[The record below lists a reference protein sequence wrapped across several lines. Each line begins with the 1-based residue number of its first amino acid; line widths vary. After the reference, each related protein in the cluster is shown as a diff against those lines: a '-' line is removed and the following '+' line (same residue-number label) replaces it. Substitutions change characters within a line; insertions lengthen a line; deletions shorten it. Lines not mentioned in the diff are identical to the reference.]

1 MKTMKRFTALVLTL
15 VMAAMLAVS
24 AYAATVVVKY
34 KVYVYTSQL
43 TFKQY
48 DYSSST
54 TPSTRNLTILAD
66 SSLGSGSAL
75 FHVKY
80 VNNTLAYCI
89 QPGVRSDD
97 SSNYVQG
104 SSGCWY
110 NLPASVQSGIALALA
125 CGYPSAEYGTA
136 YGDNNSSDIIGAE
149 KWAATQA
156 VIWDLICEYRS
167 PYDYRSWGSSPFYGC
182 VDTSRYPT
190 FALWYEKI
198 TAAMQSAA
206 DIPSFAATSSRWCDT
221 IELTKDTSGNY
232 SASVTDTNGVLS
244 DFNFAA
250 NSGNGITFTQR
261 GNTLTIT
268 ATPEAAKGLST
279 EKTYSATGSAY
290 GIDPDEAVLCWYDST
305 GKYQSLASYTGV
317 GRDPVK
323 AYIKIKAT
331 VMEDK
336 GSLTINKTDADTGK
350 ALAGVTYRL
359 YDSAGNKVA
368 DAITDTDGKA
378 VFSDLPLGSYTYQ
391 EISAPEGYV
400 VDSTKY
406 PITITASALNITAT
420 RTNALGKASV
430 EISKVD
436 ADSKSPLQNA
446 GFRLYDAS
454 GSQVAEGYTDAN
466 GKLMFANLKLGSY
479 TCKEFQAPTGYELDE
494 TAFPITLNQNGQI
507 LEITRENKLITG
519 SIEILK
525 VDADT
530 GKALAGV
537 VYRLF
542 DSEGN
547 KIADGTTD
555 ANGKVTFDTL
565 KPGKYSYQEISTVD
579 GYQLDDTKYDFSLT
593 SENLNVKVTRENKP
607 VKGCLT
613 VHKVDVTGSPLAGVE
628 LLLETSADGQTWAEA
643 GKITTDKTG
652 IAKWDDLKIGAQYR
666 IIEAKAPA
674 GYTLMTEPVFTG
686 VLEANSPDV
695 TITVCNS
702 AGFVLPFTGGVGFTT
717 YFLFAALMLCM
728 GVYFCKKSNI
738 TKEINRT

>member
-1 MKTMKRFTALVLTL
+1 
-15 VMAAMLAVS
+15 MAAMLAVS

-48 DYSSST
+48 DYNSST

-75 FHVKY
+75 YHVKY
-80 VNNTLAYCI
+80 VNGALAYCI

-110 NLPASVQSGIALALA
+110 NLPAAVQSGIALALA

-136 YGDNNSSDIIGAE
+136 YGDSNSSDIIGAE

-167 PYDYRSWGSSPFYGC
+167 PYDYRSWGSSPFYNC

-190 FALWYEKI
+190 FALWYSEI
-198 TAAMQSAA
+198 VDAMQSAT

-221 IELTKDTSGNY
+221 IELTKDSSGNY
-232 SASVTDTNGVLS
+232 STSVTDTNGVLS
-244 DFNFAA
+244 DFNFSS
-250 NSGNGITFTQR
+250 NSGNGITFSQR

-305 GKYQSLASYTGV
+305 GKYQSLASYTGT
-317 GRDPVK
+317 GLDPVR

-331 VMEDK
+331 MTEDK
-336 GSLTINKTDADTGK
+336 GSLTINKVDADTGK

-359 YDSAGNKVA
+359 FDSAGNKIA
-368 DAITDTDGKA
+368 DVTTGTDGMA

-391 EISAPEGYV
+391 EISASEGYV
-400 VDSTKY
+400 VDDTKY
-406 PITITASALNITAT
+406 QITITTGMLNITET
-420 RTNALGKASV
+420 RTNTMAK
-430 EISKVD
+430 
-436 ADSKSPLQNA
+436 
-446 GFRLYDAS
+446 
-454 GSQVAEGYTDAN
+454 GS
-466 GKLMFANLKLGSY
+466 
-479 TCKEFQAPTGYELDE
+479 
-494 TAFPITLNQNGQI
+494 
-507 LEITRENKLITG
+507 
-519 SIEILK
+519 
-525 VDADT
+525 
-530 GKALAGV
+530 LAV
-537 VYRLF
+537 R
-542 DSEGN
+542 
-547 KIADGTTD
+547 
-555 ANGKVTFDTL
+555 
-565 KPGKYSYQEISTVD
+565 
-579 GYQLDDTKYDFSLT
+579 
-593 SENLNVKVTRENKP
+593 
-607 VKGCLT
+607 
-613 VHKVDVTGSPLAGVE
+613 KVDVTGSPLVGAE
-628 LLLETSADGQTWAEA
+628 LLLETSTDGQTWTEV

-666 IIEAKAPA
+666 VTETIAPA
-674 GYTLMTEPVFTG
+674 GYTLMAEPLFMG
-686 VLEANSPDV
+686 ALDSSNPDV
-695 TITVCNS
+695 TITACNS

-717 YFLFAALMLCM
+717 YFLFVALMLCM

-738 TKEINRT
+738 KEKN

>member
-1 MKTMKRFTALVLTL
+1 MKVFKSMTALILAL
-15 VMAAMLAVS
+15 VMVAMLAVS

-75 FHVKY
+75 YHVKY
-80 VNNTLAYCI
+80 VNGALAYCI

-136 YGDNNSSDIIGAE
+136 YGDSNSSDIIGAE

-167 PYDYRSWGSSPFYGC
+167 PYDYRSWGSSPFYNC

-190 FALWYEKI
+190 FALWYSEI
-198 TAAMQSAA
+198 VDAMQSAT

-221 IELTKDTSGNY
+221 IELTKDSSGNY
-232 SASVTDTNGVLS
+232 SASVTDTNGVLG
-244 DFNFAA
+244 DFNFSS
-250 NSGNGITFTQR
+250 NNGNGITFSQR

-268 ATPEAAKGLST
+268 ATAEAAKGLST

-305 GKYQSLASYTGV
+305 GKYQSLASYTGT
-317 GRDPVK
+317 GLDPVR

-331 VMEDK
+331 VTEDK

-359 YDSAGNKVA
+359 FDSAGNKIA
-368 DAITDTDGKA
+368 DTTTGTGGKA

-391 EISAPEGYV
+391 EISAPDGYV
-400 VDSTKY
+400 VDNTKY
-406 PITITASALNITAT
+406 PITITTETLNITET
-420 RTNALGKASV
+420 RTNALAKGSLT
-430 EISKVD
+430 ISK
-436 ADSKSPLQNA
+436 
-446 GFRLYDAS
+446 
-454 GSQVAEGYTDAN
+454 T
-466 GKLMFANLKLGSY
+466 
-479 TCKEFQAPTGYELDE
+479 
-494 TAFPITLNQNGQI
+494 
-507 LEITRENKLITG
+507 
-519 SIEILK
+519 
-525 VDADT
+525 DADT

-537 VYRLF
+537 TYRLF
-542 DSEGN
+542 DSAGN
-547 KIADGTTD
+547 KVADATSGT
-555 ANGKVTFDTL
+555 NGKAVFTDL
-565 KPGKYSYQEISTVD
+565 PLGSYIYQEISAPE
-579 GYQLDDTKYDFSLT
+579 GYVVDDTKYQITITTETLNITETRTNTMAKGSLI
-593 SENLNVKVTRENKP
+593 
-607 VKGCLT
+607 
-613 VHKVDVTGSPLAGVE
+613 VHKVDVTGSPLAGAE
-628 LLLETSADGQTWAEA
+628 LLLETSTDGQNWAKVS
-643 GKITTDKTG
+643 KITTDKTG
-652 IAKWDDLKIGAQYR
+652 TAQWTDLKIGVQYR
-666 IIEAKAPA
+666 VTETKAPA
-674 GYTLMTEPVFTG
+674 GYTLMTEPLFTG
-686 VLEANSPDV
+686 ALDSDSPDV
-695 TITVCNS
+695 TITACNS
-702 AGFVLPFTGGVGFTT
+702 AGFVLPFTGGVGFTP
-717 YFLFAALMLCM
+717 YILFAALMLCM
-728 GVYFCKKSNI
+728 GVYFCKKSDFM
-738 TKEINRT
+738 KENN

>member
-1 MKTMKRFTALVLTL
+1 MKTFKRFTALVLAL

-34 KVYVYTSQL
+34 RVYVYTSQL

-75 FHVKY
+75 YHVKY
-80 VNNTLAYCI
+80 VNGAVAYCI

-125 CGYPSAEYGTA
+125 CGYPSAEYGSA
-136 YGDNNSSDIIGAE
+136 YGDSNSSDIVNAE

-167 PYDYRSWGSSPFYGC
+167 PYDYRSWGTSPFYTC

-190 FALWYEKI
+190 FALWYSEI
-198 TAAMQSAA
+198 VDAMQSAT

-221 IELTKDTSGNY
+221 IELTKDASGNY

-244 DFNFAA
+244 DFNFAS

-268 ATPEAAKGLST
+268 ATAEAAKGLST

-305 GKYQSLASYTGV
+305 GKYQSLASYTGT
-317 GRDPVK
+317 GLDPVR

-331 VMEDK
+331 VTEDK

-359 YDSAGNKVA
+359 YDSAGNKIA
-368 DAITDTDGKA
+368 DATTGANGKA
-378 VFSDLPLGSYTYQ
+378 VFSDLPLGSYSYQ

-400 VDSTKY
+400 VDDTKY
-406 PITITASALNITAT
+406 PITITASALDITAT
-420 RTNALGKASV
+420 RTNALGKAGV

-436 ADSKSPLQNA
+436 ADSNTPLQGA

-454 GSQVAEGYTDAN
+454 GSQVSEGYTDAN
-466 GKLMFANLKLGSY
+466 GKLTFTGLKLGSY
-479 TCKEFQAPTGYELDE
+479 TCKEFQAPTGYELDD
-494 TAFPITLNQNGQI
+494 TAFPVVLNQNGQV
-507 LEITRENKLITG
+507 LKVTRENKLITG

-530 GKALAGV
+530 KKPLAGV

-555 ANGKVTFDTL
+555 ANGKVTFDNL
-565 KPGKYSYQEISTVD
+565 KPGSYSYQEIKTVD
-579 GYQLDDTKYDFSLT
+579 GYQLDETKYDFSLT
-593 SENLNVKVTRENKP
+593 SENLNIKVTRENKP

-613 VHKVDVTGSPLAGVE
+613 VRKVDVTGSPLAGAE
-628 LLLETSADGQTWAEA
+628 LLLETSADGQTWTEV

-666 IIEAKAPA
+666 VTEVKAPA
-674 GYTLMTEPVFTG
+674 GYTLMAEPLFTG
-686 VLEANSPDV
+686 VLDNTSPDV
-695 TITVCNS
+695 TITACNS
-702 AGFVLPFTGGVGFTT
+702 AGFVLPFTGGNGFIAPIM
-717 YFLFAALMLCM
+717 LAALMLCM
-728 GVYFCKKSNI
+728 GVYFYKKSNI
-738 TKEINRT
+738 KEKN

>member
-1 MKTMKRFTALVLTL
+1 MKTVKRFTALVLAL

-75 FHVKY
+75 YHVKY
-80 VNNTLAYCI
+80 VDGTVAYCI

-97 SSNYVQG
+97 SRNYVQG

-136 YGDNNSSDIIGAE
+136 YGDSNSSDIIGAE

-167 PYDYRSWGSSPFYGC
+167 PYDYRSWGSSPFYNC

-190 FALWYEKI
+190 FALWYSEI
-198 TAAMQSAA
+198 VDAMQSAT

-221 IELTKDTSGNY
+221 IELTKDSSGNY
-232 SASVTDTNGVLS
+232 STSVTDTNGVLS
-244 DFNFAA
+244 DFNFSS
-250 NSGNGITFTQR
+250 NSGNGITFSQR

-305 GKYQSLASYTGV
+305 GKYQSLASYTGT
-317 GRDPVK
+317 GLDPVR

-331 VMEDK
+331 MTEDK
-336 GSLTINKTDADTGK
+336 GSLTINKVDADTGK

-359 YDSAGNKVA
+359 FDSAGNKIA
-368 DAITDTDGKA
+368 DVTTGTDGMA

-391 EISAPEGYV
+391 EISASEGYV
-400 VDSTKY
+400 VDDTKY
-406 PITITASALNITAT
+406 QITITTGMLNITET
-420 RTNALGKASV
+420 RTNTMAK
-430 EISKVD
+430 
-436 ADSKSPLQNA
+436 
-446 GFRLYDAS
+446 
-454 GSQVAEGYTDAN
+454 GS
-466 GKLMFANLKLGSY
+466 
-479 TCKEFQAPTGYELDE
+479 
-494 TAFPITLNQNGQI
+494 
-507 LEITRENKLITG
+507 
-519 SIEILK
+519 
-525 VDADT
+525 
-530 GKALAGV
+530 LAV
-537 VYRLF
+537 R
-542 DSEGN
+542 
-547 KIADGTTD
+547 
-555 ANGKVTFDTL
+555 
-565 KPGKYSYQEISTVD
+565 
-579 GYQLDDTKYDFSLT
+579 
-593 SENLNVKVTRENKP
+593 
-607 VKGCLT
+607 
-613 VHKVDVTGSPLAGVE
+613 KVDVTGSPLVGAE
-628 LLLETSADGQTWAEA
+628 LLLETSTDGQTWTEV

-666 IIEAKAPA
+666 VTETIAPA
-674 GYTLMTEPVFTG
+674 GYTLMAEPLFMG
-686 VLEANSPDV
+686 ALDSSNPDV
-695 TITVCNS
+695 TITACNS

-717 YFLFAALMLCM
+717 YFLFVALMLCM

-738 TKEINRT
+738 KEKN

>member
-1 MKTMKRFTALVLTL
+1 MKTFKRFTALVLAL

-75 FHVKY
+75 YHVKY

-136 YGDNNSSDIIGAE
+136 YGDSNSSDIIGAE

-167 PYDYRSWGSSPFYGC
+167 PYDYRSWGSSPFYNC

-198 TAAMQSAA
+198 TDAMQSAA

-221 IELTKDTSGNY
+221 IELTKDSSGNY

-244 DFNFAA
+244 DFNFAS
-250 NSGNGITFTQR
+250 NSGNGITFSQR

-268 ATPEAAKGLST
+268 ATPEAAKGLSA

-305 GKYQSLASYTGV
+305 GKYQSLASYTGT
-317 GRDPVK
+317 GLDPVR

-331 VMEDK
+331 VVDEK
-336 GSLTINKTDADTGK
+336 GSLTINKVDDDTGK

-359 YDSAGNKVA
+359 FDSAGNKVA
-368 DAITDTDGKA
+368 DVTTGADGKAVFADLPLGNYTYQEISAPEGYVVDNTKYPITITTGTLNITETRTNALAKGSLTINKTDANTGKALAGVTYRLFDGAGNKVADVTTGADGKA

-400 VDSTKY
+400 VDDTKY
-406 PITITASALNITAT
+406 QITIATEALNITET
-420 RTNALGKASV
+420 RTNTMAKG
-430 EISKVD
+430 
-436 ADSKSPLQNA
+436 
-446 GFRLYDAS
+446 
-454 GSQVAEGYTDAN
+454 
-466 GKLMFANLKLGSY
+466 
-479 TCKEFQAPTGYELDE
+479 
-494 TAFPITLNQNGQI
+494 
-507 LEITRENKLITG
+507 
-519 SIEILK
+519 
-525 VDADT
+525 
-530 GKALAGV
+530 
-537 VYRLF
+537 
-542 DSEGN
+542 
-547 KIADGTTD
+547 
-555 ANGKVTFDTL
+555 
-565 KPGKYSYQEISTVD
+565 
-579 GYQLDDTKYDFSLT
+579 SLT
-593 SENLNVKVTRENKP
+593 IR
-607 VKGCLT
+607 
-613 VHKVDVTGSPLAGVE
+613 KVDVTGSPLAGAE
-628 LLLETSADGQTWAEA
+628 LLLETSADEQTWAEVS
-643 GKITTDKTG
+643 KITTDKTG
-652 IAKWDDLKIGAQYR
+652 VAKWDNLKIGAQYR
-666 IIEAKAPA
+666 ITEVKAPA
-674 GYTLMTEPVFTG
+674 GYTLMTEPLFTG
-686 VLEANSPDV
+686 TLDNTNPDV
-695 TITVCNS
+695 TITACNS
-702 AGFVLPFTGGVGFTT
+702 AGFVLPFTGGLGFTP
-717 YFLFAALMLCM
+717 YILFAALMLCM
-728 GVYFCKKSNI
+728 GVYFCKKSDFM
-738 TKEINRT
+738 KENN

>member
-1 MKTMKRFTALVLTL
+1 MKTMKHFTALVLAL

-75 FHVKY
+75 YHLKY
-80 VNNTLAYCI
+80 VNGTVAYCI

-110 NLPASVQSGIALALA
+110 NLPAAVQSGIALALA

-136 YGDNNSSDIIGAE
+136 YGDSNSSDIIGAE

-167 PYDYRSWGSSPFYGC
+167 PYDYRSWGSSPFYNC

-190 FALWYEKI
+190 FALWYSEI
-198 TAAMQSAA
+198 VDAMQSAA

-221 IELTKDTSGNY
+221 IELTKDASGSY
-232 SASVTDTNGVLS
+232 SASVTDGNGVL
-244 DFNFAA
+244 DNFNFAG

-268 ATPEAAKGLST
+268 ATPESAKNLST

-305 GKYQSLASYTGV
+305 GKYQSLASYTGT
-317 GRDPVK
+317 GLDPVR

-331 VMEDK
+331 VADEV
-336 GSLTINKTDADTGK
+336 GRLTINKVDADIGK
-350 ALAGVTYRL
+350 ALAGVAYRL
-359 YDSAGNKVA
+359 FDSAGNKIA
-368 DAITDTDGKA
+368 DVTTGADGKA

-400 VDSTKY
+400 VDDTKY
-406 PITITASALNITAT
+406 PITITTGTLNITET
-420 RTNALGKASV
+420 RTNIMA
-430 EISKVD
+430 
-436 ADSKSPLQNA
+436 
-446 GFRLYDAS
+446 
-454 GSQVAEGYTDAN
+454 
-466 GKLMFANLKLGSY
+466 
-479 TCKEFQAPTGYELDE
+479 
-494 TAFPITLNQNGQI
+494 
-507 LEITRENKLITG
+507 
-519 SIEILK
+519 
-525 VDADT
+525 
-530 GKALAGV
+530 
-537 VYRLF
+537 
-542 DSEGN
+542 
-547 KIADGTTD
+547 
-555 ANGKVTFDTL
+555 
-565 KPGKYSYQEISTVD
+565 
-579 GYQLDDTKYDFSLT
+579 
-593 SENLNVKVTRENKP
+593 
-607 VKGCLT
+607 KGCLT
-613 VHKVDVTGSPLAGVE
+613 VRKVDVTGSPLVGAE
-628 LLLETSADGQTWAEA
+628 LLLETSTDGQTWTAV
-643 GKITTDKTG
+643 GKITTDKAG
-652 IAKWDDLKIGAQYR
+652 IAQWDDLKIGAQYR
-666 IIEAKAPA
+666 LTETKAPA
-674 GYTLMTEPVFTG
+674 GYTLMTEPLFTG
-686 VLEANSPDV
+686 TLDSDDPDV
-695 TITVCNS
+695 TITACNS
-702 AGFVLPFTGGVGFTT
+702 AGFVLPFTGGVGIAP

-728 GVYFCKKSNI
+728 GVYFCKKSDFM
-738 TKEINRT
+738 KENN

>member
-1 MKTMKRFTALVLTL
+1 MKTVKRFMALVLAL

-75 FHVKY
+75 YHVKY
-80 VNNTLAYCI
+80 VNGAVAYCI

-136 YGDNNSSDIIGAE
+136 YGDSNSSDIIGAE

-167 PYDYRSWGSSPFYGC
+167 PYDYRSWGSSPFFGC

-190 FALWYEKI
+190 FELWYREI
-198 TAAMQSAA
+198 VDAMQSAT

-221 IELTKDTSGNY
+221 IELTKDSSGNY
-232 SASVTDTNGVLS
+232 SASVTDTNGVLG
-244 DFNFAA
+244 DFNFSS
-250 NSGNGITFTQR
+250 NNGNGITFSQR

-268 ATPEAAKGLST
+268 ATAEAAKGLTT

-305 GKYQSLASYTGV
+305 GKYQSLASYTGT
-317 GRDPVK
+317 GLDPVR

-331 VMEDK
+331 VTEDK

-350 ALAGVTYRL
+350 ALAGVTYWL
-359 YDSAGNKVA
+359 YDASGNKVA
-368 DAITDTDGKA
+368 DVTTGTDGMA

-400 VDSTKY
+400 VDDTKY
-406 PITITASALNITAT
+406 PITITTETLNITET
-420 RTNALGKASV
+420 RTNALAK
-430 EISKVD
+430 
-436 ADSKSPLQNA
+436 
-446 GFRLYDAS
+446 
-454 GSQVAEGYTDAN
+454 GSLTIN
-466 GKLMFANLKLGSY
+466 
-479 TCKEFQAPTGYELDE
+479 
-494 TAFPITLNQNGQI
+494 
-507 LEITRENKLITG
+507 
-519 SIEILK
+519 K

-537 VYRLF
+537 TYRLF
-542 DSEGN
+542 DSAGN
-547 KIADGTTD
+547 KVADATSGT
-555 ANGKVTFDTL
+555 NGKAVFTDL
-565 KPGKYSYQEISTVD
+565 PLGSYIYQEISAPE
-579 GYQLDDTKYDFSLT
+579 GYVVDDTKYPITITTGTLNITETRTNTMAKGSLT
-593 SENLNVKVTRENKP
+593 VR
-607 VKGCLT
+607 
-613 VHKVDVTGSPLAGVE
+613 KVDVTGSPLAGAE
-628 LLLETSADGQTWAEA
+628 LLLETSTDGKNWTEVS
-643 GKITTDKTG
+643 KITTDKTG
-652 IAKWDDLKIGAQYR
+652 VAKWDDLKIGAQYR
-666 IIEAKAPA
+666 VTEVKAPA
-674 GYTLMTEPVFTG
+674 GYTLMTEPLFTG
-686 VLEANSPDV
+686 TLDSDSPDV
-695 TITVCNS
+695 TITACNS

-717 YFLFAALMLCM
+717 YFLFAALALMA
-728 GVYFCKKSNI
+728 GVYFCKKSARH
-738 TKEINRT
+738 EMAG

>member
-1 MKTMKRFTALVLTL
+1 MKVFKSMTALILAL

-75 FHVKY
+75 YHVKY
-80 VNNTLAYCI
+80 VNGALAYCI

-136 YGDNNSSDIIGAE
+136 YGDSNSSDIIGAE

-167 PYDYRSWGSSPFYGC
+167 PYDYRSWGSSPFYNC

-190 FALWYEKI
+190 FALWYSEI
-198 TAAMQSAA
+198 VDAMQSAT

-221 IELTKDTSGNY
+221 IELTKDSSGNY
-232 SASVTDTNGVLS
+232 SASVTDSNGVLG
-244 DFNFAA
+244 DFNFSS
-250 NSGNGITFTQR
+250 NSGNGITFSQK

-268 ATPEAAKGLST
+268 ATPEAAKNLNT

-305 GKYQSLASYTGV
+305 GKYQSLASYTGT
-317 GRDPVK
+317 GLDPVR
-323 AYIKIKAT
+323 AYIKIKVT
-331 VMEDK
+331 VTEDK

-359 YDSAGNKVA
+359 YDSAGNKIA
-368 DAITDTDGKA
+368 DATTGANGKA
-378 VFSDLPLGSYTYQ
+378 VFSDLPLGSYSYQ

-400 VDSTKY
+400 VDDTKY
-406 PITITASALNITAT
+406 PITITASALDITAT
-420 RTNALGKASV
+420 RTNALGKAGV

-436 ADSKSPLQNA
+436 ADSKSPLQGA

-466 GKLMFANLKLGSY
+466 GKLSFTGLKLGSY

-494 TAFPITLNQNGQI
+494 TAFPVTLNQNEQV
-507 LEITRENKLITG
+507 LKVTRENKLITG

-530 GKALAGV
+530 KQPLSGV

-542 DSEGN
+542 DTEGN

-555 ANGKVTFDTL
+555 ANGKLIFDNL
-565 KPGKYSYQEISTVD
+565 KPGSYSYQEISTVD
-579 GYQLDDTKYDFSLT
+579 GYQLDETKYDFSLT

-607 VKGCLT
+607 VKGSLII
-613 VHKVDVTGSPLAGVE
+613 HKVDVTGSPLAGAE
-628 LLLETSADGQTWAEA
+628 LLLETSTDGQTWAEVS
-643 GKITTDKTG
+643 KITTDKTG
-652 IAKWDDLKIGAQYR
+652 VAKWDNLKIGVQYR
-666 IIEAKAPA
+666 ITEVKAPA
-674 GYTLMTEPVFTG
+674 GYTLMTEPLFTG
-686 VLEANSPDV
+686 TLDNTNPDV
-695 TITVCNS
+695 TITACNS
-702 AGFVLPFTGGVGFTT
+702 AGFVLPFTGSAGFAP
-717 YFLFAALMLCM
+717 YILFAALMLCV
-728 GVYFCKKSNI
+728 GVYFCNKSYI
-738 TKEINRT
+738 TKEIN

>member
-1 MKTMKRFTALVLTL
+1 
-15 VMAAMLAVS
+15 MAAMLAVS

-75 FHVKY
+75 YHTKY
-80 VNNTLAYCI
+80 VNGALAYCI

-136 YGDNNSSDIIGAE
+136 YGDSNSSDIVNAE

-167 PYDYRSWGSSPFYGC
+167 PYDYRSWGSSPFYNC

-190 FALWYEKI
+190 FALWYSEI
-198 TAAMQSAA
+198 VDAMQSAT

-221 IELTKDTSGNY
+221 IELTKDSSGNY
-232 SASVTDTNGVLS
+232 SASVTDSNGVLG
-244 DFNFAA
+244 DFNFSS
-250 NSGNGITFTQR
+250 NSGNGITFSQK

-268 ATPEAAKGLST
+268 ATPEAAKNLNT

-305 GKYQSLASYTGV
+305 GKYQSLASYTGT
-317 GRDPVK
+317 GFDPVR

-331 VMEDK
+331 VVDEK

-359 YDSAGNKVA
+359 FDSAGNKIA
-368 DAITDTDGKA
+368 DVTTGSNGKA

-400 VDSTKY
+400 VDDTKY
-406 PITITASALNITAT
+406 PITITTGTLNITET
-420 RTNALGKASV
+420 RTNVLAK
-430 EISKVD
+430 
-436 ADSKSPLQNA
+436 
-446 GFRLYDAS
+446 
-454 GSQVAEGYTDAN
+454 GSLT
-466 GKLMFANLKLGSY
+466 
-479 TCKEFQAPTGYELDE
+479 
-494 TAFPITLNQNGQI
+494 I
-507 LEITRENKLITG
+507 NKT
-519 SIEILK
+519 
-525 VDADT
+525 DADT

-537 VYRLF
+537 TYRLF
-542 DSEGN
+542 DSAGN
-547 KIADGTTD
+547 KITDVTTGTDGMAVFSDLPLGSYT
-555 ANGKVTFDTL
+555 
-565 KPGKYSYQEISTVD
+565 YQEISAPE
-579 GYQLDDTKYDFSLT
+579 GYVVDDTKYPITITTETLNITETRTNTMVKGSLT
-593 SENLNVKVTRENKP
+593 VR
-607 VKGCLT
+607 
-613 VHKVDVTGSPLAGVE
+613 KVDVTGSPLAGAE
-628 LLLETSADGQTWAEA
+628 LLLETSTDGQIWTEV

-652 IAKWDDLKIGAQYR
+652 IAQWTDLKLDTQYR
-666 IIEAKAPA
+666 VTETKAPA
-674 GYTLMTEPVFTG
+674 GYTLMAEPLFTG
-686 VLEANSPDV
+686 TLDSDNPDV
-695 TITVCNS
+695 TITACNS
-702 AGFVLPFTGGVGFTT
+702 AGFVLPFTGGVGFAP
-717 YFLFAALMLCM
+717 YILFAALMLCV
-728 GVYFCKKSNI
+728 GVYFCNKSYI
-738 TKEINRT
+738 TKEKTK

>member
-1 MKTMKRFTALVLTL
+1 MKTFKRFTALVLVL
-15 VMAAMLAVS
+15 VMASMLAVS

-75 FHVKY
+75 FHLKY
-80 VNNTLAYCI
+80 VNGTVAYCI

-110 NLPASVQSGIALALA
+110 NLPAAVQSGIALALA

-136 YGDNNSSDIIGAE
+136 YGDSNNSDIIGAE

-167 PYDYRSWGSSPFYGC
+167 PYDYRSWGSSPFYNC

-198 TAAMQSAA
+198 ADAMQSAT

-221 IELTKDTSGNY
+221 IELTKDASGNY
-232 SASVTDTNGVLS
+232 SASVTDSNGVLS
-244 DFNFAA
+244 DFNFAS
-250 NSGNGITFTQR
+250 NSGNGITFSQR
-261 GNTLTIT
+261 GDTLTIT

-305 GKYQSLASYTGV
+305 GKYQSLASYTGT
-317 GRDPVK
+317 GLDPVK

-331 VMEDK
+331 VADEV
-336 GSLTINKTDADTGK
+336 GSLTINKVDADTGK

-359 YDSAGNKVA
+359 FDSAGNK
-368 DAITDTDGKA
+368 ITDVTTGTDGMA

-406 PITITASALNITAT
+406 QITITTEALNITET
-420 RTNALGKASV
+420 RTNTMAKG
-430 EISKVD
+430 
-436 ADSKSPLQNA
+436 
-446 GFRLYDAS
+446 
-454 GSQVAEGYTDAN
+454 
-466 GKLMFANLKLGSY
+466 
-479 TCKEFQAPTGYELDE
+479 
-494 TAFPITLNQNGQI
+494 
-507 LEITRENKLITG
+507 
-519 SIEILK
+519 
-525 VDADT
+525 
-530 GKALAGV
+530 
-537 VYRLF
+537 
-542 DSEGN
+542 
-547 KIADGTTD
+547 
-555 ANGKVTFDTL
+555 
-565 KPGKYSYQEISTVD
+565 
-579 GYQLDDTKYDFSLT
+579 SLT
-593 SENLNVKVTRENKP
+593 VR
-607 VKGCLT
+607 
-613 VHKVDVTGSPLAGVE
+613 KVDVTGSPLVGAE
-628 LLLETSADGQTWAEA
+628 LLLETSTDGQTWTEV

-666 IIEAKAPA
+666 VTEVKAPA
-674 GYTLMTEPVFTG
+674 SYTLMAGPLFTG
-686 VLEANSPDV
+686 TLDSSNPDV
-695 TITVCNS
+695 TITACNS
-702 AGFVLPFTGGVGFTT
+702 AGFVLPFTGSAGFAP
-717 YFLFAALMLCM
+717 YILFAALALMA

-738 TKEINRT
+738 KEKN

>member
-1 MKTMKRFTALVLTL
+1 MKTMKRFTALILAL

-75 FHVKY
+75 YHVKY
-80 VNNTLAYCI
+80 VNGALAYCI

-136 YGDNNSSDIIGAE
+136 YGDSNSSDIIGAE

-167 PYDYRSWGSSPFYGC
+167 PYDYRSWGSSPFYNC

-190 FALWYEKI
+190 FALWYSEI
-198 TAAMQSAA
+198 VDAMQSAT

-221 IELTKDTSGNY
+221 IELTKDSSGNY
-232 SASVTDTNGVLS
+232 SASVTDTNGVLG
-244 DFNFAA
+244 DFNFSS
-250 NSGNGITFTQR
+250 NNGNGITFSQR

-268 ATPEAAKGLST
+268 ATAEAAKGLST

-305 GKYQSLASYTGV
+305 GKYQSLASYTGT
-317 GRDPVK
+317 GLDPVR

-331 VMEDK
+331 VTEDK

-350 ALAGVTYRL
+350 ALAGVTYWL
-359 YDSAGNKVA
+359 YDASGNKVA
-368 DAITDTDGKA
+368 DVTTGTDGMA

-391 EISAPEGYV
+391 EISAPEDYV
-400 VDSTKY
+400 VDDTKY
-406 PITITASALNITAT
+406 PITITTETLNITET
-420 RTNALGKASV
+420 RTNALAK
-430 EISKVD
+430 
-436 ADSKSPLQNA
+436 
-446 GFRLYDAS
+446 
-454 GSQVAEGYTDAN
+454 GSLTIN
-466 GKLMFANLKLGSY
+466 
-479 TCKEFQAPTGYELDE
+479 
-494 TAFPITLNQNGQI
+494 
-507 LEITRENKLITG
+507 
-519 SIEILK
+519 K

-537 VYRLF
+537 TYRLF
-542 DSEGN
+542 DSAGN
-547 KIADGTTD
+547 KVADATSGT
-555 ANGKVTFDTL
+555 NGKAVFTDL
-565 KPGKYSYQEISTVD
+565 PLGSYIYQEISAPE
-579 GYQLDDTKYDFSLT
+579 GYVVDDTKYPITITTGTLNITETRTNTMAKGSLT
-593 SENLNVKVTRENKP
+593 VR
-607 VKGCLT
+607 
-613 VHKVDVTGSPLAGVE
+613 KVDVTGSPLAGAE
-628 LLLETSADGQTWAEA
+628 LLLETSTDGKNWTEV

-652 IAKWDDLKIGAQYR
+652 IAQWNDLKIGVQYR
-666 IIEAKAPA
+666 VTETKAPA
-674 GYTLMTEPVFTG
+674 GYTLMTEPLFTG
-686 VLEANSPDV
+686 TLDSDSPDV
-695 TITVCNS
+695 TITACNS

-717 YFLFAALMLCM
+717 YFLFAALALMT
-728 GVYFCKKSNI
+728 GVYFCKKSYI
-738 TKEINRT
+738 TKETN

>member
-1 MKTMKRFTALVLTL
+1 MKVFKSMTALILAL

-66 SSLGSGSAL
+66 SSLGSGSAMY
-75 FHVKY
+75 HVKY
-80 VNNTLAYCI
+80 VNGALAYCI

-136 YGDNNSSDIIGAE
+136 YGDSNSSDIVNAE

-156 VIWDLICEYRS
+156 IIWDLICEYRS
-167 PYDYRSWGSSPFYGC
+167 PYDYRSWGSSPFYNC

-190 FALWYEKI
+190 FALWYSEI
-198 TAAMQSAA
+198 VDAMQSAT

-221 IELTKDTSGNY
+221 IELTKDASGSY
-232 SASVTDTNGVLS
+232 SASVTDGNGVLD
-244 DFNFAA
+244 DFNFAS
-250 NSGNGITFTQR
+250 NSGNGITFSQR

-268 ATPEAAKGLST
+268 ATPESAKNLST

-305 GKYQSLASYTGV
+305 GKYQSLASYTGT
-317 GRDPVK
+317 GLDPVR

-331 VMEDK
+331 VADEV
-336 GSLTINKTDADTGK
+336 GRLTISKTDADTK
-350 ALAGVTYRL
+350 QPLAGVTYRL
-359 YDSAGNKVA
+359 FDSAGNKVA
-368 DAITDTDGKA
+368 DVTTGTDGVA

-400 VDSTKY
+400 VDNTKY
-406 PITITASALNITAT
+406 PITITTETLHITES
-420 RTNALGKASV
+420 RTNAMAKG
-430 EISKVD
+430 
-436 ADSKSPLQNA
+436 
-446 GFRLYDAS
+446 
-454 GSQVAEGYTDAN
+454 
-466 GKLMFANLKLGSY
+466 
-479 TCKEFQAPTGYELDE
+479 
-494 TAFPITLNQNGQI
+494 
-507 LEITRENKLITG
+507 
-519 SIEILK
+519 
-525 VDADT
+525 
-530 GKALAGV
+530 
-537 VYRLF
+537 
-542 DSEGN
+542 
-547 KIADGTTD
+547 
-555 ANGKVTFDTL
+555 
-565 KPGKYSYQEISTVD
+565 
-579 GYQLDDTKYDFSLT
+579 SLT
-593 SENLNVKVTRENKP
+593 VR
-607 VKGCLT
+607 
-613 VHKVDVTGSPLAGVE
+613 KVDVTGSPLAGAE

-643 GKITTDKTG
+643 GKITTGKTG

-666 IIEAKAPA
+666 ITEVKAPA
-674 GYTLMTEPVFTG
+674 GYTLMTEPLFTS
-686 VLEANSPDV
+686 VLDNTNSDV
-695 TITVCNS
+695 TITACNS

-717 YFLFAALMLCM
+717 YFLLAALALMASI
-728 GVYFCKKSNI
+728 YFCKKSYI
-738 TKEINRT
+738 KKETTK

>member
-1 MKTMKRFTALVLTL
+1 MKVFKRLTTIVLALI
-15 VMAAMLAVS
+15 MAVMLAVS
-24 AYAATVVVKY
+24 AYAATVVVRY
-34 KVYVYTSQL
+34 KIYVYTSQL
-43 TFKQY
+43 TFTQY
-48 DYSSST
+48 DYSSSS

-75 FHVKY
+75 YHTKY
-80 VNNTLAYCI
+80 VNGAVAYCI

-110 NLPASVQSGIALALA
+110 NLPDAVQEGIALALA

-136 YGDNNSSDIIGAE
+136 YGDSNSSDIIGAE

-167 PYDYRSWGSSPFYGC
+167 PYDYRSWGSSPFYNC

-198 TAAMQSAA
+198 TDAMQSAA

-221 IELTKDTSGNY
+221 IELTKDASGNY

-244 DFNFAA
+244 DFNFAS

-261 GNTLTIT
+261 GNTLTIMAT
-268 ATPEAAKGLST
+268 AEAAKGLST
-279 EKTYSATGSAY
+279 EKTYSAAGSAY

-305 GKYQSLASYTGV
+305 GKYQSLASYTGT
-317 GRDPVK
+317 GLDPVR

-331 VMEDK
+331 VVDEK

-368 DAITDTDGKA
+368 VVTTGTDGKA
-378 VFSDLPLGSYTYQ
+378 VFSDLPLGSYSYQ
-391 EISAPEGYV
+391 EISAPSGYV
-400 VDSTKY
+400 VDNTKY
-406 PITITASALNITAT
+406 PITITSTTLNITAT
-420 RTNALGKASV
+420 RTNTLGKASV

-436 ADSKSPLQNA
+436 ADSNTPLQNA

-466 GKLMFANLKLGSY
+466 GKLTFADLKLGSY
-479 TCKEFQAPTGYELDE
+479 TCKEFQAPTGYELDD
-494 TAFPITLNQNGQI
+494 TAFSVALNQNGQT
-507 LEITRENKLITG
+507 LKVTRENKLITG

-530 GKALAGV
+530 KKPLAGV

-542 DSEGN
+542 DADGN

-555 ANGKVTFDTL
+555 TNGKVTFDNL
-565 KPGKYSYQEISTVD
+565 KSGSYSYQEISTVD
-579 GYQLDDTKYDFSLT
+579 GFQLDETKYDFSLT

-613 VHKVDVTGSPLAGVE
+613 VRKVDVTGSPLAGAE
-628 LLLETSADGQTWAEA
+628 LLLETSTDGQTWTEV

-666 IIEAKAPA
+666 ITEVKAPA
-674 GYTLMTEPVFTG
+674 GYTLMTEPLFTG
-686 VLEANSPDV
+686 VLDNTNSDV
-695 TITVCNS
+695 TITTCNS
-702 AGFVLPFTGGVGFTT
+702 ASFVLPFTGGVGFTT
-717 YFLFAALMLCM
+717 YFLLAALALMA

-738 TKEINRT
+738 SKEIN

>member
-1 MKTMKRFTALVLTL
+1 MKVFKRFTALVLAL
-15 VMAAMLAVS
+15 IMAAMLAVS

-48 DYSSST
+48 DYSSSP

-75 FHVKY
+75 YHVKY
-80 VNNTLAYCI
+80 VNGALAYCI

-110 NLPASVQSGIALALA
+110 NLPAAVQSGIALALA

-136 YGDNNSSDIIGAE
+136 YGDSNSSDIIGAE

-167 PYDYRSWGSSPFYGC
+167 PYDYRSWGSSPFYDC

-190 FALWYEKI
+190 FALWYSEI
-198 TAAMQSAA
+198 VDAMQSAT

-232 SASVTDTNGVLS
+232 SASVTDTNGVLG
-244 DFNFAA
+244 DFNFSS
-250 NSGNGITFTQR
+250 NSGNGITFSQR

-268 ATPEAAKGLST
+268 ATAEAAKGLST
-279 EKTYSATGSAY
+279 EKTYSAAGSAY

-305 GKYQSLASYTGV
+305 GKYQSLASYTGT
-317 GRDPVK
+317 GLDPVR

-331 VMEDK
+331 VADEV
-336 GSLTINKTDADTGK
+336 GRLTINKVDADTGK

-359 YDSAGNKVA
+359 FDSAGNKIA
-368 DAITDTDGKA
+368 DAATGTDGKA

-391 EISAPEGYV
+391 EISAPSGYV

-436 ADSKSPLQNA
+436 EDSNTPLQGA
-446 GFRLYDAS
+446 GFRLYDAA

-466 GKLMFANLKLGSY
+466 GKLTFTDLKLGSY
-479 TCKEFQAPTGYELDE
+479 TCKEFQAPAGYELDE
-494 TAFPITLNQNGQI
+494 TAFPVTLNQNGQI
-507 LEITRENKLITG
+507 LRVTRENKLITG

-530 GKALAGV
+530 KKPLAGV

-542 DSEGN
+542 DADGN

-555 ANGKVTFDTL
+555 ANGKLTFDNL
-565 KPGKYSYQEISTVD
+565 KPGSYSYQEISTVD

-593 SENLNVKVTRENKP
+593 SENLTIKVTRENKP
-607 VKGCLT
+607 VRGCLT
-613 VHKVDVTGSPLAGVE
+613 VRKVDVTGSPLAGAE
-628 LLLETSADGQTWAEA
+628 LLLETSTDGQTWTEV

-652 IAKWDDLKIGAQYR
+652 IAKWDNLKIGAQYR
-666 IIEAKAPA
+666 VTETTAPA
-674 GYTLMTEPVFTG
+674 GYTLMTEPLFTG
-686 VLEANSPDV
+686 TLDSDNPDI
-695 TITVCNS
+695 TITACNS
-702 AGFVLPFTGGVGFTT
+702 AGFVLPFTGSTGFAP
-717 YFLFAALMLCM
+717 YILFAALALMA
-728 GVYFCKKSNI
+728 GVYFCKKSYI
-738 TKEINRT
+738 TKEIN

>member
-1 MKTMKRFTALVLTL
+1 MKTFKRFTALVLAL

-110 NLPASVQSGIALALA
+110 NLPAAVQSGIALALA

-136 YGDNNSSDIIGAE
+136 YGDSNSSDIIGAE

-198 TAAMQSAA
+198 TDAMQSAA

-221 IELTKDTSGNY
+221 IELTKDASGNY
-232 SASVTDTNGVLS
+232 SASVTDTNGVLG
-244 DFNFAA
+244 DFNFAN
-250 NSGNGITFTQR
+250 NSGNGITFSQR

-268 ATPEAAKGLST
+268 ATAEAAKGLST
-279 EKTYSATGSAY
+279 EKTYSAAGSAY

-305 GKYQSLASYTGV
+305 GKYQSLASYTGT
-317 GRDPVK
+317 GLDPVR

-331 VMEDK
+331 VADEV
-336 GSLTINKTDADTGK
+336 GSLTINKVDADTGK

-359 YDSAGNKVA
+359 FDSAGNKIA
-368 DAITDTDGKA
+368 DVTTGADGMA

-391 EISAPEGYV
+391 EISAPSGYV
-400 VDSTKY
+400 VDDTKY
-406 PITITASALNITAT
+406 QITITSTTLNITET
-420 RTNALGKASV
+420 RSNALGKASIG
-430 EISKVD
+430 ISKVD
-436 ADSKSPLQNA
+436 ADSNTPLQGA

-466 GKLMFANLKLGSY
+466 GNLTFTGLKLSSY
-479 TCKEFQAPTGYELDE
+479 ICKEFQAPAGYELDD
-494 TAFPITLNQNGQI
+494 TAFPVVLNQNGQV
-507 LEITRENKLITG
+507 LKVTRENKLITG

-530 GKALAGV
+530 KKPLAGV

-542 DSEGN
+542 DADGN

-555 ANGKVTFDTL
+555 TNGKVTFDNL

-593 SENLNVKVTRENKP
+593 SENLNVKVTRENKT

-613 VHKVDVTGSPLAGVE
+613 VHKVDVTGSPLAGAE
-628 LLLETSADGQTWAEA
+628 LLLETSTDGKTWTEVSR
-643 GKITTDKTG
+643 ITSDKTG
-652 IAKWDDLKIGAQYR
+652 IAKWTDLKLDTQYR
-666 IIEAKAPA
+666 VTETKAPA
-674 GYTLMTEPVFTG
+674 GYTLMAEPLFTG
-686 VLEANSPDV
+686 TLDNTNPDV
-695 TITVCNS
+695 TITACNS

-717 YFLFAALMLCM
+717 YFMFAALMLCM
-728 GVYFCKKSNI
+728 GVYFYKKSDFMKET
-738 TKEINRT
+738 TK